1 MERLKPQ
8 GRPRFG
14 PDSLL
19 VTLILA
25 IALFNQ
31 IWGEKV
37 EVNGGLFYDG
47 VIYASWARDL
57 SGTVFKQ
64 GLDPY
69 FVQRFLPS
77 AVVHVSLYLCG
88 AEMTNANIITS
99 FIIMNI
105 IAELTALWIWSRI
118 AIELNLGVYGRC
130 LSLAGIFMNFF
141 FLKNRPYCPVMTD
154 DVAFFIGLLQFLFFL
169 RGKTAGLLLTTAVGA
184 FVWPTA
190 FAVGMV
196 LAVFSRTSEVEPSAT
211 RFSLQASVTL
221 AAAVSVG
228 FLLVFVAQLS
238 RGHLIVHF
246 EGAQPL
252 LKVLPLSVV
261 LAVGT
266 ILAGL
271 IPLLNDRRLYSLPL
285 LLGSLNL
292 RNTMLAGGVALA
304 IKVLQWCLT
313 NPGAESFGLK
323 HRVAFTVI
331 TAVAKPGI
339 SLLALLVFW
348 GPVLWLIVFYWKTV
362 CRAIH
367 RMGIG
372 LTLAATGGFLV
383 AICTEPRGSLNIIP
397 MVILVGVK
405 AIEHQ
410 VPARLLCWI
419 LVPVSLFASRF
430 WFQINVPGRPFV
442 QPFTTSSHPLVDFP
456 AQRYFM
462 SLGPWM
468 STPSYLLQLSLA
480 LALAVVLYVVC
491 FRITRQ
497 PGASVATG
505 ARLT

>member
-1 MERLKPQ
+1 
-8 GRPRFG
+8 
-14 PDSLL
+14 
-19 VTLILA
+19 VILT

-47 VIYASWARDL
+47 VTYAAWARDL
-57 SGTVFKQ
+57 SGTVFNQ

-69 FVQRFLPS
+69 LVQRFLPS
-77 AVVHVSLYLCG
+77 AMVHVSLSLCR
-88 AEMTNANIITS
+88 AEMTDANIVTA

-105 IAELTALWIWSRI
+105 AAELMALWIWSRI

-130 LSLAGIFMNFF
+130 LSLAGIFMNFY

-154 DVAFFIGLLQFLFFL
+154 DVAFLIGLLQFLFFL

-190 FAVGMV
+190 LAVGTV
-196 LAVFSRTSEVEPSAT
+196 LAVFSKTSEVEPLAT
-211 RFSLQASVTL
+211 RFSLRASVTL
-221 AAAVSVG
+221 AAAVSVC
-228 FLLVFVAQLS
+228 FLLVFVVQLS
-238 RGHLIVHF
+238 RGHLVVHF

-252 LKVLPLSVV
+252 LEVLPLSVV
-261 LAVGT
+261 LAVAT

-271 IPLLNDRRLYSLPL
+271 IPLLNDRRLFSLPL
-285 LLGSLNL
+285 LLESLNL

-304 IKVLQWCLT
+304 IKVLQSCLI
-313 NPGAESFGLK
+313 NPGAEGFGLK
-323 HRVAFTVI
+323 QRVAFTVVS
-331 TAVAKPGI
+331 AVAKPGI
-339 SLLALLVFW
+339 SLLGLLVFW
-348 GPVLWLIVFYWKTV
+348 GPVLSLIVLYWKTV
-362 CRAIH
+362 CGSIH

-372 LTLAATGGFLV
+372 LTLVATGGFLLAV
-383 AICTEPRGSLNIIP
+383 CTEPRGSLNVIP

-430 WFQINVPGRPFV
+430 WFQINVPGRPFGPFV
-442 QPFTTSSHPLVDFP
+442 QLVDFP

-468 STPSYLLQLSLA
+468 STPSYLLQLPLA
-480 LALAVVLYVVC
+480 IALAVVLYVVC
-491 FRITRQ
+491 FGIARQ
-497 PGASVATG
+497 SGASVAVG
-505 ARLT
+505 DRLT